1 MCKTLPKIEQQSSR
15 SALRKHFSGE
25 LHKIYIFLEN
35 LTKFRKKALYGKVF
49 FEWYFKSS
57 GLQLLYKGF
66 YHWRFPANLWNK
78 KKQFWKLWQIH
89 RKTLISQFLFNN
101 VADLQL
107 QALIKSDL
115 PTNIFHK
122 VLCHST
128 SRRIVNCGG

>member
-35 LTKFRKKALYGKVF
+35 LTKFRKKALYGKDF

-66 YHWRFPANLWNK
+66 ITGAFLQICEIK
-78 KKQFWKLWQIH
+78 KLFWKMWQIH
-89 RKTLISQFLFNN
+89 R
-101 VADLQL
+101 
-107 QALIKSDL
+107 
-115 PTNIFHK
+115 
-122 VLCHST
+122 
-128 SRRIVNCGG
+128 